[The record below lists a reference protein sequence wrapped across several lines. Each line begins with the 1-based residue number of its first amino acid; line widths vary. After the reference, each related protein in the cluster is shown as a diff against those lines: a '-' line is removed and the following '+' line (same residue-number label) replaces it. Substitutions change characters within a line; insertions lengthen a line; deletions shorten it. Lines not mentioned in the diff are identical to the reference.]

1 MSLVDDRVAAYLLAA
16 LERIAALP
24 NAGPANEAARA
35 ALNEARHLRAYLEA
49 EQAREVH
56 YVTEAVSGLLNEGPL
71 ADDDAVALGLG
82 TPIDRHGHHDL
93 ELTDLGR
100 TVVRELIVRRHPE
113 IRLAS

>member
-1 MSLVDDRVAAYLLAA
+1 MTTVDDRVSAYLLAA

-35 ALNEARHLRAYLEA
+35 ALNEARRLRGFLEH
-49 EQAREVH
+49 EERREIH
-56 YVTEAVSGLLNEGPL
+56 YVTEAVAGLLNEGPL
-71 ADDDAVALGLG
+71 DDRDAVDLGLG
-82 TPIDRHGHHDL
+82 QPVDRDGHHDL

-100 TVVRELIVRRHPE
+100 AVVRELIIRRHPE